1 MSEKSTQE
9 SQEQPQEQPKNMVHT
24 FGQAIGV
31 LVQAADIGRKRGIFD
46 WDDLDAI
53 AQSMRIINKS
63 LEIKELSNTDTSE
76 ETSEETSEKTSEETS
91 EETIATEQ

>member
-1 MSEKSTQE
+1 MSEKNTQE
-9 SQEQPQEQPKNMVHT
+9 SQEQSQEKPKNIVHT

-63 LEIKELSNTDTSE
+63 LEIKESPNTDTSE
-76 ETSEETSEKTSEETS
+76 ETSEELSEETS
-91 EETIATEQ
+91 EETPEKNIATEQ